1 MAKRFDN
8 KKNDKKLEHTIMR
21 NWIILGVTAVLIVV
35 LVVYS
40 QAAA

>member
-8 KKNDKKLEHTIMR
+8 RKNDQKLERTIMR

-40 QAAA
+40 RTAA

>member
-8 KKNDKKLEHTIMR
+8 RKNDKKLERTIMR

-35 LVVYS
+35 LIIYS
-40 QAAA
+40 NSAA